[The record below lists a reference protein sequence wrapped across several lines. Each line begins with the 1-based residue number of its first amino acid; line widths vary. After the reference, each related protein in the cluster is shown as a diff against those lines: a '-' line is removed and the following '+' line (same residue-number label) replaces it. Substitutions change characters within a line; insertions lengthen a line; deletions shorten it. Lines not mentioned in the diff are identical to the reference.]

1 MNYLIV
7 FVAIVLVFQ
16 LSLMFLIRYKK
27 KMDKKNNVLM
37 KYDINTPKDAWE
49 CLNNPNIPESDK
61 EKIQE
66 YYASFQGK

>member
-1 MNYLIV
+1 
-7 FVAIVLVFQ
+7 
-16 LSLMFLIRYKK
+16 
-27 KMDKKNNVLM
+27 MDKKNNVLM